1 MGIRH
6 LVSNLT
12 DKELGSHHSHPP
24 NKKKAKQT
32 KKQLLFLDLSEWSS
46 WNKPLPQKLERQTE
60 RYKESQLPEGEI
72 SVEIS
77 TKSFVCST
85 SSLYSNKNNYK
96 AY

>member
-6 LVSNLT
+6 LVSSIT
-12 DKELGSHHSHPP
+12 GKEIRSHHSHPP
-24 NKKKAKQT
+24 NKKKATQT
-32 KKQLLFLDLSEWSS
+32 KKQLLFLDLSVWSS

-60 RYKESQLPEGEI
+60 RYKESQLPESEI

-77 TKSFVCST
+77 TKFFVCST
-85 SSLYSNKNNYK
+85 SSLYSNRNNYK